1 MTHQDVELLAIG
13 AGPSNLALAVALE
26 ELAPDDLAR
35 NSLLIER
42 SDAVAWQQG
51 LLLPWVTSQISF
63 LKDLVTLRDPSS
75 RFSFVNYMHSI
86 GRLDE
91 FINMG
96 GLWPYRTEISSYLN
110 WVANSL
116 AKVRLELGRECAAI
130 EARRGAD
137 GAVTGWT
144 TRLADGSTISSRYLV
159 VAGGRDAHVP
169 APLAG
174 LPADRVV
181 HSTQYSHRLATLD
194 RELPY
199 RVAVVG
205 GAQSAAEMFRALQ
218 DDLPNAQI
226 AWVMRSLGPGVLQS
240 SKFTNEMYYPSFV
253 DKVYNASP
261 EGREAIWREM
271 HRTNYSG
278 VEPELLDALYAERY
292 VDRLNNRTR
301 TRLVTMVDIVGGQ
314 VPESGA
320 GVELDLSDRTTGQV
334 TRTPFDLVFLGTGFE
349 RRMPSLIRRLGDE
362 LGLGEDEIAVNRAYR
377 LEFGE
382 QGAAAVGA
390 AACYLQGVNE
400 ATHGVGDSLF
410 SVLAVRAAD
419 TVRDIL
425 AGRGESGAASTGFV
439 GDEGAEGVRE
449 VRERELAAAGGAR
462 QAG

>member
-75 RFSFVNYMHSI
+75 RFSFVNYLHSI

-96 GLWPYRTEISSYLN
+96 GLWPYRTEISSYLA
-110 WVANSL
+110 WVAHSL
-116 AKVRLELGRECAAI
+116 AKVRLELGRECA
-130 EARRGAD
+130 EVTPRRDAD
-137 GAVTGWT
+137 GTVVGWL

-174 LPADRVV
+174 LSADAVV
-181 HSTQYSHRLATLD
+181 HSTRYSHRLATLD
-194 RELPY
+194 RDLQY

-226 AWVMRSLGPGVLQS
+226 SWVMRGLGPGVLQS

-253 DKVYNASP
+253 DKVYGASA
-261 EGREAIWREM
+261 EAREAIWREM

-278 VEPELLDALYAERY
+278 VEPDLLDALYAERY
-292 VDRLNNRTR
+292 VDRLNNRSR
-301 TRLVTMVDIVGGQ
+301 TSLVTMVDIVGGA
-314 VPESGA
+314 PAPDGN
-320 GVELDLSDRTTGQV
+320 GVVLDLADRTTGKV
-334 TRTPFDLVFLGTGFE
+334 ARTPFDLVFLGTGFD
-349 RRMPSLIRRLGDE
+349 RRMPGLIRRIGDE
-362 LGLGEDEIAVNRAYR
+362 LGLAEITVNRAYR
-377 LEFGE
+377 LELGE
-382 QGAAAVGA
+382 PAE

-410 SVLAVRAAD
+410 SVLAVRSAD

-425 AGRGESGAASTGFV
+425 ADRRGLG
-439 GDEGAEGVRE
+439 
-449 VRERELAAAGGAR
+449 RELAGAVGAARVG
-462 QAG
+462 

>member
-26 ELAPDDLAR
+26 ELAPDDLSR

-63 LKDLVTLRDPSS
+63 LKDLVTLRNPASQY
-75 RFSFVNYMHSI
+75 SFVNYLHSI

-91 FINMG
+91 FINLG

-116 AKVRLELGRECAAI
+116 SKVRLELGRECAAI
-130 EARRGAD
+130 QPRRKAD
-137 GAVTGWT
+137 GSLAGWT

-159 VAGGRDAHVP
+159 VAGGREAHIP

-181 HSTQYSHRLATLD
+181 HSTRYSHRLATLD
-194 RELPY
+194 RDLPY
-199 RVAVVG
+199 RVAVIG

-218 DDLPNAQI
+218 DDLPNAEV

-261 EGREAIWREM
+261 EGREAIRREM

-292 VDRLNNRTR
+292 VDRLTNRSR
-301 TRLVTMVDIVGGQ
+301 TSLVTMVDIVGGE
-314 VPESGA
+314 VARGGD
-320 GVELDLSDRTTGQV
+320 GVVLHLSDRTTGEV
-334 TRTPFDLVFLGTGFE
+334 DRRPFDLVFLGTGFE
-349 RRMPSLIRRLGDE
+349 RAMPGLIRRLGDE
-362 LGLGEDEIAVNRAYR
+362 LGLDEIAVNRAYR
-377 LEFGE
+377 LELGE
-382 QGAAAVGA
+382 PAASAAG

-425 AGRGESGAASTGFV
+425 ADRGRLGPTPSGFGEQGGQDAVHGREPA
-439 GDEGAEGVRE
+439 GV
-449 VRERELAAAGGAR
+449 GAR
-462 QAG
+462 S